1 MQFIMKYFRNFIRYR
16 ELSSLLVRNNIK
28 LKYRRSFLGYI
39 WTILN
44 PLMTMIILTIVFSQM
59 FQRSI
64 PNYPVYLI
72 CGNVLFSFMR
82 EATTHSMMSIINN
95 AALIKKVYVPK
106 YIFTY
111 TTITSDFI
119 NLLLSFGALVIVMI
133 ATKTPVSLYTFL
145 LIIPVVELYVFV
157 LGVGLFLAQ
166 AVVFFRDIY
175 HIWRVVVMAWMYL
188 TPLFY
193 DVSMLPANVAFFIKN
208 FNPMYIY
215 ITQFRDFVMLSQMT
229 DVKLIVVGALISLLS
244 LTIGLL
250 AFGRAKDRFILYI

>member
-1 MQFIMKYFRNFIRYR
+1 MQLLIRYYKNFFR
-16 ELSSLLVRNNIK
+16 YKELSVLLVKNNIK

-39 WTILN
+39 WTILS

-59 FQRSI
+59 FERGI

-72 CGNVLFSFMR
+72 CGNILFSFMR

-95 AALIKKVYVPK
+95 APLIKKVYVPK

-111 TTITSDFI
+111 TTITSDFV
-119 NLLLSFGALVIVMI
+119 NLILSFGALIIVMI
-133 ATKTPVSLYTFL
+133 ATKTAVNFYTLL
-145 LIIPVVELYVFV
+145 LIIPVLELYVFV
-157 LGVGLFLAQ
+157 IGIGLLLAQ

-175 HIWRVVVMAWMYL
+175 HIWRVVLMAWMYL

-193 DVSMLPANVAFFIKN
+193 DVSMLPENVAFFIKN

-215 ITQFRDFVMLSQMT
+215 ITQFRDFVMLSKMT
-229 DVKLIVVGALISLLS
+229 DVRLIVVGGLISLASIALGVWVFSLS
-244 LTIGLL
+244 
-250 AFGRAKDRFILYI
+250 KDKFILYI